1 MEFKKSLI
9 VSILKKR
16 MVPMLYFA
24 RLAGAE
30 LILDGGH
37 RTRAICEFMDNKFSV
52 SVTDPNGVNTE
63 CFYSKS
69 GENTL
74 GDRVKSYFD
83 SYPLPVY
90 RYTDIDEDEAR
101 EIFNELQHFRSM
113 TVSECCN
120 AHSSHLIDYMRKLKD
135 VSLVMGHHTKTV
147 YETLESGSNAFHHPK
162 CHEYILTL
170 LQLFSFFDG
179 QSCESA
185 LGDCKGGKD
194 TICYLKDF
202 KQDELAD
209 EYTAEFVSTLQKF
222 FYFVERVGKIKVT
235 SMYSV
240 YHYMVW
246 HDISDYDQY
255 FSTMTDFLSR
265 VSEYETNVKIRKTLT
280 NQKKHEEA
288 AAIQEILD
296 NYNDTIS
303 KWYETTVMRGKSYN
317 SGRKLRLDMM
327 KDMLPYA
334 EIQKADEGEFVD
346 MIDPMLPMD

>member
-1 MEFKKSLI
+1 MDAAPMTTRSMMRPGTLEIRKLYCTYTNGEISFPSWQRDDKWSMEFKKSLI

-147 YETLESGSNAFHHPK
+147 YETLEAGSNAFHHPK

-170 LQLFSFFDG
+170 LQLFSFFDVVN
-179 QSCESA
+179 C
-185 LGDCKGGKD
+185 L
-194 TICYLKDF
+194 
-202 KQDELAD
+202 
-209 EYTAEFVSTLQKF
+209 
-222 FYFVERVGKIKVT
+222 IKCCLNT
-235 SMYSV
+235 S
-240 YHYMVW
+240 
-246 HDISDYDQY
+246 
-255 FSTMTDFLSR
+255 
-265 VSEYETNVKIRKTLT
+265 
-280 NQKKHEEA
+280 
-288 AAIQEILD
+288 
-296 NYNDTIS
+296 
-303 KWYETTVMRGKSYN
+303 
-317 SGRKLRLDMM
+317 
-327 KDMLPYA
+327 
-334 EIQKADEGEFVD
+334 
-346 MIDPMLPMD
+346 